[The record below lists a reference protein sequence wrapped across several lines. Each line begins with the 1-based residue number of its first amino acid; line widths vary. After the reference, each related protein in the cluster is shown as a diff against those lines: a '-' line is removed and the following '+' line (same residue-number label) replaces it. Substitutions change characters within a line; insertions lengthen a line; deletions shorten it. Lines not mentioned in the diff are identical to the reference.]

1 MNNNAE
7 MSPVNAAGNSAQRK
21 KRESL
26 HDTVTRYGF
35 KFDQKKVIGIFVA
48 MAAASFGL
56 AFAFNLTPI
65 FMIPFIVIG
74 LLFVPGLIKNAY
86 KRQFEAQRFQ
96 DANNYLEQ
104 MLYSFMKDRKVLTAL
119 KDTRAVFD
127 NESHM
132 SHLLN
137 KAIHHIETVFDED
150 ADDECVLEALFYV
163 VEPLMSVG
171 LTVDTN
177 TDIDYN
183 CEHQQVGMT
192 LNYNNVR
199 VTNPDEQI
207 YTLVMKNGN
216 NCIQDVRTNVRP
228 NLRNDRG
235 LEWSH
240 NKELIFKAGNEYR
253 KFEILD
259 VDRNALGVERMRWD
273 GELFNAWLFVDE
285 PRPNYLTDQDANGA
299 FLIRNGDNSEVNYT
313 CDYIKV
319 HFTLKAPSTEYCP
332 VVNGDWTNDYDHSQ
346 YNMQWDEET
355 QLWHTTILLKQ
366 GYYSY
371 EYLLPQSATGNYTPL
386 PSEGNFFQTENRYQ
400 ALVYYKGIGARTWSL
415 VGYANQ

>member
-1 MNNNAE
+1 MKQLATLALLAALLAWGVAPRAKAHTIYSDNVKSLQVTVNGNWMA
-7 MSPVNAAGNSAQRK
+7 MPVMKLGTNDRLYVGFDELSHDYHRMKYRIEHLEIDGSVSNEIF
-21 KRESL
+21 ES
-26 HDTVTRYGF
+26 D
-35 KFDQKKVIGIFVA
+35 
-48 MAAASFGL
+48 
-56 AFAFNLTPI
+56 
-65 FMIPFIVIG
+65 
-74 LLFVPGLIKNAY
+74 
-86 KRQFEAQRFQ
+86 
-96 DANNYLEQ
+96 YLEGLNDLLIDDYEKSLNTNQ
-104 MLYSFMKDRKVLTAL
+104 LYTHYSIAVPNERCQLKLSGNYRLQVL
-119 KDTRAVFD
+119 
-127 NESHM
+127 NE
-132 SHLLN
+132 
-137 KAIHHIETVFDED
+137 DE
-150 ADDECVLEALFYV
+150 DDECVLEAFFYV

-183 CEHQQVGMT
+183 GEHQQVGMT
-192 LNYNNVR
+192 VSFNNVR

-216 NCIQDVRTNVRP
+216 NSIQDVRTNVRP

-259 VDRNALGVERMRWD
+259 VDRNAMGVERMRWD

-299 FLIRNGDNSEVNYT
+299 FLIRNGDNSEVDYT

-332 VVNGDWTNDYDHSQ
+332 VVNGDWANEYDRSL

-371 EYLLPQSATGNYTPL
+371 QYLLPQSATGNYTPL
-386 PSEGNFFQTENRYQ
+386 PSEGNYFQTENRYQ
-400 ALVYYKGIGARTWSL
+400 ALVYYRGTGARTWSL
-415 VGYANQ
+415 VGYANH

>member
-1 MNNNAE
+1 MKRFVTL
-7 MSPVNAAGNSAQRK
+7 SFLAALLAW
-21 KRESL
+21 
-26 HDTVTRYGF
+26 
-35 KFDQKKVIGIFVA
+35 
-48 MAAASFGL
+48 GL
-56 AFAFNLTPI
+56 P
-65 FMIPFIVIG
+65 
-74 LLFVPGLIKNAY
+74 
-86 KRQFEAQRFQ
+86 
-96 DANNYLEQ
+96 
-104 MLYSFMKDRKVLTAL
+104 
-119 KDTRAVFD
+119 TRATAHTIYSDNVKSLQVTVNGNWMAMPVMKLGTNDRLYVGFD
-127 NESHM
+127 ELSHDYHRMKYRIEHLELDGSVSDEIFESDFLEGLNDLLIDDYEKSINTNQLYTHYSIALPNERCQLKLSGNYR
-132 SHLLN
+132 LR
-137 KAIHHIETVFDED
+137 VFDED

-183 CEHQQVGMT
+183 GEHQQVGMT

-332 VVNGDWTNDYDHSQ
+332 VVNGDWTNDYDHIQ

-400 ALVYYKGIGARTWSL
+400 ALVYYKGTGARTWSL

>member
-1 MNNNAE
+1 MKHFVTLSFLAALLAWGLPTRATAHTIYSDNVKSLQVTVNGNWMA
-7 MSPVNAAGNSAQRK
+7 MPVMKLGTNDRLYVGFDELSHDYHRMK
-21 KRESL
+21 YRIEHLELDGSVSDEIFES
-26 HDTVTRYGF
+26 D
-35 KFDQKKVIGIFVA
+35 
-48 MAAASFGL
+48 
-56 AFAFNLTPI
+56 
-65 FMIPFIVIG
+65 
-74 LLFVPGLIKNAY
+74 
-86 KRQFEAQRFQ
+86 
-96 DANNYLEQ
+96 YLEGLNDLLIDDYEKSLNTNQ
-104 MLYSFMKDRKVLTAL
+104 LYTHYSIAL
-119 KDTRAVFD
+119 P
-127 NESHM
+127 NERCQLKLSGNYR
-132 SHLLN
+132 LR
-137 KAIHHIETVFDED
+137 VFDED

-183 CEHQQVGMT
+183 GEHQQVGMT

-400 ALVYYKGIGARTWSL
+400 ALVYYKGTGARTWSL

>member
-1 MNNNAE
+1 VSDE
-7 MSPVNAAGNSAQRK
+7 IF
-21 KRESL
+21 ES
-26 HDTVTRYGF
+26 D
-35 KFDQKKVIGIFVA
+35 
-48 MAAASFGL
+48 
-56 AFAFNLTPI
+56 
-65 FMIPFIVIG
+65 
-74 LLFVPGLIKNAY
+74 
-86 KRQFEAQRFQ
+86 
-96 DANNYLEQ
+96 YLEGLNDLLIDDYEKSLNTNQ
-104 MLYSFMKDRKVLTAL
+104 LYTHYSIAL
-119 KDTRAVFD
+119 P
-127 NESHM
+127 NERCQLKLSGNYR
-132 SHLLN
+132 LR
-137 KAIHHIETVFDED
+137 VFDED

-183 CEHQQVGMT
+183 GEHQQVGMT

-371 EYLLPQSATGNYTPL
+371 EYLLPQSASGNYTPL

-400 ALVYYKGIGARTWSL
+400 ALVYYKGTGARKWSI

>member
-1 MNNNAE
+1 MKRLVTL
-7 MSPVNAAGNSAQRK
+7 SFLAALLAW
-21 KRESL
+21 
-26 HDTVTRYGF
+26 
-35 KFDQKKVIGIFVA
+35 
-48 MAAASFGL
+48 GL
-56 AFAFNLTPI
+56 P
-65 FMIPFIVIG
+65 
-74 LLFVPGLIKNAY
+74 
-86 KRQFEAQRFQ
+86 
-96 DANNYLEQ
+96 
-104 MLYSFMKDRKVLTAL
+104 
-119 KDTRAVFD
+119 TRATAHTIYSDNVKSLQVTVNGNWMAMPVMKLGTNDRLYVGFD
-127 NESHM
+127 ELSHDYHRMKYRIDHLELDGSVSDEIFESDFLEGLNDLLIDDYEKSLNTNQLYTHYSIALPNERCQLKLSGNYR
-132 SHLLN
+132 LR
-137 KAIHHIETVFDED
+137 VFDED

-163 VEPLMSVG
+163 VEPLMRVG

-183 CEHQQVGMT
+183 GEHQQVGMT

-216 NCIQDVRTNVRP
+216 NCIQDMRTNVRP

-400 ALVYYKGIGARTWSL
+400 ALVYYKGTGARTWSL

>member
-1 MNNNAE
+1 MKQLVTLALLAALLAWGV
-7 MSPVNAAGNSAQRK
+7 SPRAKAHTIYSDNVKSLQVTVNGNWMAMPVMKLGTNDRLYVGFDELSHDYHRMK
-21 KRESL
+21 YRIEHLEIDGSVSNEIFES
-26 HDTVTRYGF
+26 D
-35 KFDQKKVIGIFVA
+35 
-48 MAAASFGL
+48 
-56 AFAFNLTPI
+56 
-65 FMIPFIVIG
+65 
-74 LLFVPGLIKNAY
+74 
-86 KRQFEAQRFQ
+86 
-96 DANNYLEQ
+96 YLEGLNDLLIDDYEKSLNTNQ
-104 MLYSFMKDRKVLTAL
+104 LYTHYSIAVPNERCQLKLSGNYRLQVL
-119 KDTRAVFD
+119 
-127 NESHM
+127 NE
-132 SHLLN
+132 
-137 KAIHHIETVFDED
+137 DE
-150 ADDECVLEALFYV
+150 DDECVLEAFFYV
-163 VEPLMSVG
+163 VEPLMSIG

-183 CEHQQVGMT
+183 GEHQQVGMT
-192 LNYNNVR
+192 VSFNNVR

-216 NCIQDVRTNVRP
+216 NSIQDVRTNVRP

-259 VDRNALGVERMRWD
+259 VDRNAMGVERMRWD

-285 PRPNYLTDQDANGA
+285 PRPNYLTDHDANGA
-299 FLIRNGDNSEVNYT
+299 FLIRNGDNSEVDYT

-332 VVNGDWTNDYDHSQ
+332 VVNGDWANEYDRSQ

-371 EYLLPQSATGNYTPL
+371 QYLLPQSATGNYTPL
-386 PSEGNFFQTENRYQ
+386 ASEGNYFQTENRYQ
-400 ALVYYKGIGARTWSL
+400 ALVYYRGTGARTWSL
-415 VGYANQ
+415 VGYANH

>member
-1 MNNNAE
+1 MKHFVTLSFLAALLAWELPTCATAHTIYSDNVKSLQVTVNGNWMA
-7 MSPVNAAGNSAQRK
+7 MPVMKLGTNDRLYVGFDELSHDYHRMKYRIEHLELDGSVSDEIFESDFLEGLNDLLIDDYEKSINTNQLYTHYSIALPNERCQLKLSGNYRL
-21 KRESL
+21 R
-26 HDTVTRYGF
+26 
-35 KFDQKKVIGIFVA
+35 
-48 MAAASFGL
+48 
-56 AFAFNLTPI
+56 
-65 FMIPFIVIG
+65 
-74 LLFVPGLIKNAY
+74 
-86 KRQFEAQRFQ
+86 
-96 DANNYLEQ
+96 
-104 MLYSFMKDRKVLTAL
+104 
-119 KDTRAVFD
+119 
-127 NESHM
+127 
-132 SHLLN
+132 
-137 KAIHHIETVFDED
+137 VFDED

-183 CEHQQVGMT
+183 GEHQQVGMT

-207 YTLVMKNGN
+207 YTIVMKNGN

-371 EYLLPQSATGNYTPL
+371 EYLLPQSATGNYIPL

-400 ALVYYKGIGARTWSL
+400 ALVYYKGTGARTWSL

>member
-1 MNNNAE
+1 MKHFVTLSFLAALLAWGLPTRATAHTIYSDNVKSLQVTVNGNWMA
-7 MSPVNAAGNSAQRK
+7 MPVMKLGTNDRLYVGFDELSHDYHRMK
-21 KRESL
+21 YRIEHLELDGSVSDEIFES
-26 HDTVTRYGF
+26 D
-35 KFDQKKVIGIFVA
+35 
-48 MAAASFGL
+48 
-56 AFAFNLTPI
+56 
-65 FMIPFIVIG
+65 
-74 LLFVPGLIKNAY
+74 
-86 KRQFEAQRFQ
+86 
-96 DANNYLEQ
+96 YLEGLNDLLIDDYEKSLNTNQ
-104 MLYSFMKDRKVLTAL
+104 LYTHYSIAL
-119 KDTRAVFD
+119 P
-127 NESHM
+127 NERCQLKLSGNYR
-132 SHLLN
+132 LR
-137 KAIHHIETVFDED
+137 VFDED

-183 CEHQQVGMT
+183 GEHQQVGMT

-371 EYLLPQSATGNYTPL
+371 EYLLPQSAKGNYIPL

-400 ALVYYKGIGARTWSL
+400 ALVYYKGTGARTWSL
-415 VGYANQ
+415 VGYANH